1 MTDEKKKKTVK
12 TKKTDNKKVVN
23 ETKKSAATIA
33 VDDLDVSFCDEVAS
47 LPGGENIMKCFA
59 CGTCAAGCPVTAIDE
74 SYNSRRIIRQILL
87 GMREEVLRSPAI
99 WFCMMC
105 YRCTARCPQEVNFTD
120 IMRVLRHLAIK
131 HGYAPADMLSN
142 SDEVDR
148 YAQMIR
154 RDLIQNTMEGRQQ
167 VAKEIMDKI
176 MRVDRGTTNNE

>member
-1 MTDEKKKKTVK
+1 MAVEKKKKDLQA
-12 TKKTDNKKVVN
+12 KKAENSEGLAGAKRNAGVIV
-23 ETKKSAATIA
+23 

-47 LPGGENIMKCFA
+47 LPGGENIMKCF
-59 CGTCAAGCPVTAIDE
+59 AAGCPVTAIDE

-154 RDLIQNTMEGRQQ
+154 RDLIQNTMEGRKKVIQEIKNKIGQ
-167 VAKEIMDKI
+167 VDK
-176 MRVDRGTTNNE
+176 GNNRNA